1 MRAGALLALGA
12 GLVVGCGSRR
22 APPSPAFDGPL
33 HLEVGAVS
41 WSTEGLRATLTI
53 RNTGPVALSVEAVD
67 WSIGPVEESGI
78 PVDARLGPGCS
89 LELSLE
95 APASRPV
102 PIATVPVTGT
112 VHTRAAGGYR
122 RPVVFQ
128 LASTVSPSET
138 L

>member
-1 MRAGALLALGA
+1 MRAGAVLALGA
-12 GLVVGCGSRR
+12 GLAVGCGSRR

-41 WSTEGLRATLTI
+41 WSSEGLRATLTI

-67 WSIGPVEESGI
+67 WSIGPIEESGVPI
-78 PVDARLGPGCS
+78 DARLGPGCA

-95 APASRPV
+95 SPVSRSGSV
-102 PIATVPVTGT
+102 STVQVAGT
-112 VHTRAAGGYR
+112 VHTRATGGYR
-122 RPVVFQ
+122 RPVVFH
-128 LASTVSPSET
+128 LASPASPSET